1 MYLNE
6 QKIRKELEDKIKTP
20 NYFIVEVWK
29 GMQGIMS
36 AWSGICEREKET
48 QTHTQFCLVGGAEF
62 SEGLTQSLNPLQ
74 LYAYGLK
81 ISRKN

>member
-20 NYFIVEVWK
+20 NYLIVEVWK

-36 AWSGICEREKET
+36 AWSVYVRERKR
-48 QTHTQFCLVGGAEF
+48 HK
-62 SEGLTQSLNPLQ
+62 LTLS
-74 LYAYGLK
+74 
-81 ISRKN
+81 SV